1 MLLFLSLQRRSKML
15 ILSRK
20 LGESIVIGGITVTI
34 TDLSAGKVS
43 IGIDAPQEM
52 KIRRSEL
59 AIKERTPCKL

>member
-1 MLLFLSLQRRSKML
+1 MLLFIYLQRRSKML

-43 IGIDAPQEM
+43 IGIDAPPEM

-59 AIKERTPCKL
+59 AIKENCPCKL